1 MIAQGTRVNLKSE
14 EYKSLSVET
23 TWDRL
28 EAPTN
33 QGKKNK
39 KQSRPYIFCF
49 VIPDPGFIGGTEE
62 GTGNGWSRASESI
75 TVDFV

>member
-39 KQSRPYIFCF
+39 K
-49 VIPDPGFIGGTEE
+49 
-62 GTGNGWSRASESI
+62 
-75 TVDFV
+75 